1 MVSSPEV
8 LAIIPARGGSKGIPH
23 KNIREFAGYPLIAY
37 SIAAGLQAQNVTRVV
52 VSTDDSEIAEAATR
66 YGGEVP
72 FMRPLALAQDDTV
85 DLPVFEHALNWLCE
99 NDDYR
104 PDLVVQLRPTSPLR
118 PTDLVDRAI
127 QLMLE
132 HSEADSARGVVP
144 AGQNPHKM
152 WRINAE
158 GELIPLLKVEGID
171 EPYNAPRQ
179 MLPPVYWQTGHID
192 VIRPRVILEKQ
203 SMSGD
208 VILPVVIEQ
217 SYTVD
222 IDTERDWKRYE
233 WLVREEVLD
242 IVYPGKRPRSLPEK
256 VSLVVFDFDGVMTD
270 DRVWVNQDGIESV
283 AANRRDGMGIEL
295 LLKAGFK
302 SVIISSEPNPVVA
315 ARAEKIGLPYFY
327 GVEDK
332 ASLLKRYLE
341 KENISQEET
350 VYVGNDIND
359 LPCFPIVA
367 CAVVVADAHPKA
379 RQKADLIL
387 SRPGGHGAVREIC
400 DILLDR
406 YNG

>member
-1 MVSSPEV
+1 
-8 LAIIPARGGSKGIPH
+8 
-23 KNIREFAGYPLIAY
+23 
-37 SIAAGLQAQNVTRVV
+37 
-52 VSTDDSEIAEAATR
+52 
-66 YGGEVP
+66 
-72 FMRPLALAQDDTV
+72 
-85 DLPVFEHALNWLCE
+85 
-99 NDDYR
+99 
-104 PDLVVQLRPTSPLR
+104 
-118 PTDLVDRAI
+118 
-127 QLMLE
+127 
-132 HSEADSARGVVP
+132 
-144 AGQNPHKM
+144 
-152 WRINAE
+152 
-158 GELIPLLKVEGID
+158 
-171 EPYNAPRQ
+171 

>member
-1 MVSSPEV
+1 
-8 LAIIPARGGSKGIPH
+8 
-23 KNIREFAGYPLIAY
+23 
-37 SIAAGLQAQNVTRVV
+37 
-52 VSTDDSEIAEAATR
+52 
-66 YGGEVP
+66 
-72 FMRPLALAQDDTV
+72 
-85 DLPVFEHALNWLCE
+85 
-99 NDDYR
+99 
-104 PDLVVQLRPTSPLR
+104 
-118 PTDLVDRAI
+118 
-127 QLMLE
+127 
-132 HSEADSARGVVP
+132 
-144 AGQNPHKM
+144 
-152 WRINAE
+152 
-158 GELIPLLKVEGID
+158 
-171 EPYNAPRQ
+171 
-179 MLPPVYWQTGHID
+179 
-192 VIRPRVILEKQ
+192 
-203 SMSGD
+203 
-208 VILPVVIEQ
+208 
-217 SYTVD
+217 
-222 IDTERDWKRYE
+222 
-233 WLVREEVLD
+233 
-242 IVYPGKRPRSLPEK
+242 
-256 VSLVVFDFDGVMTD
+256 
-270 DRVWVNQDGIESV
+270 
-283 AANRRDGMGIEL
+283 MGIEL